1 MLAVAKP
8 TLQAYMIAGQH
19 RLSGD
24 PSHFESLMERAEDD
38 YPNDAVLMQFRGK
51 MYHTLA
57 TIAAKKKEQM
67 TKVVTMVQSGGIPPQ
82 QLPMLL
88 AQMGVAEGQTLDS
101 ALSAADKDHAIYA
114 AKAPGSLKAACERF
128 DEQDGAAHPAYIEAL
143 LFCHQILNEARALTS
158 LLLSCWLLMYS
169 CRRLS
174 DSTAVAAASPC
185 CCHDR

>member
-143 LFCHQILNEARALTS
+143 LFCHQILNEARAPTS

-174 DSTAVAAASPC
+174 DSTAVVAASPC
-185 CCHDR
+185 CCHGH